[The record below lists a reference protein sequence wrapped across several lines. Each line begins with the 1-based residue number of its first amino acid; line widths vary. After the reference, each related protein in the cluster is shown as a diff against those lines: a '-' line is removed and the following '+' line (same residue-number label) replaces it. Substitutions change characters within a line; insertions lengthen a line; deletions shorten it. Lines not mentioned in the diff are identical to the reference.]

1 MIHCVQLVHLFI
13 DHRENGIDTNIDFS
27 SKSLEWRMVF
37 CPSTP
42 AFIIQSIHTEIA
54 LIQLMVSI
62 KDGRFTV
69 ETGAEISLLSF
80 EGNFGNPGTS
90 EYSLGKL
97 SSFFEAVGR
106 SSKVL

>member
-1 MIHCVQLVHLFI
+1 
-13 DHRENGIDTNIDFS
+13 
-27 SKSLEWRMVF
+27 
-37 CPSTP
+37 
-42 AFIIQSIHTEIA
+42 
-54 LIQLMVSI
+54 MVSI

-90 EYSLGKL
+90 KYSLGKL
-97 SSFFEAVGR
+97 SSFFEVVGR

>member
-1 MIHCVQLVHLFI
+1 
-13 DHRENGIDTNIDFS
+13 
-27 SKSLEWRMVF
+27 
-37 CPSTP
+37 
-42 AFIIQSIHTEIA
+42 
-54 LIQLMVSI
+54 MVSI

-106 SSKVL
+106 SSKVI